1 MNARRTIQDTE
12 AFTEEHTGLHEL
24 EFIETRCFTIRDR
37 AEIDGHESVNMLN
50 LVDGKVCVV
59 ESLDGSFED
68 YEVHYAETFIV
79 PASVGRYRVRA
90 VEGEIKVIQAYVRV

>member
-1 MNARRTIQDTE
+1 
-12 AFTEEHTGLHEL
+12 
-24 EFIETRCFTIRDR
+24 
-37 AEIDGHESVNMLN
+37 MLN

-90 VEGEIKVIQAYVRV
+90 VEGAIKVIQAYVRV